1 MVKPQLP
8 AQRTE
13 GGGTVKA
20 IFLYDYT
27 GLMAEPWVAAG
38 YECWCF
44 DGQHDAGVY
53 RDGNHVKVGMWF
65 SPGDKLAQAREIA
78 QMVGDG
84 VAMVFGFPECTDL
97 TVAGA
102 RHFEAKRQA
111 NPLFQIEAA
120 ELADLVRIVGL
131 IAGAPWA
138 FENPV
143 GVLSSIYRK
152 PDFAFQPCDFAGYLP
167 EEDEHPLYPDV
178 YPGRDRYNK
187 TTNIWCGNGF
197 RRPRSRPMPA
207 LSKDNPGWRLCG
219 GKSTRTKNIRSATP
233 RGFAQAVFEANGKGV
248 VHDKA

>member
-1 MVKPQLP
+1 MPANELKP
-8 AQRTE
+8 
-13 GGGTVKA
+13 KA
-20 IFLYDYT
+20 IFLYDFT
-27 GLMAEPWVAAG
+27 GLMAKPWLDAG

-44 DGQHDAGVY
+44 DGQHDAGIT
-53 RDGNHVKVGMWF
+53 RDGNRVRIGMWF
-65 SPGDKLAQAREIA
+65 SAGDKLSQAREIA

-102 RHFEAKRQA
+102 RHFEAKRLV
-111 NPLFQIEAA
+111 NPMFQIEAA
-120 ELADLVRIVGL
+120 ELADLVRIIG
-131 IAGAPWA
+131 IITGAPWA

-167 EEDEHPLYPDV
+167 EGDEHPLYPEV

-197 RRPRSRPMPA
+197 RQPKTRHIAPA
-207 LSKDNPGWRLCG
+207 QKDNPGWRLCG

-233 RGFAQAVFEANGKGV
+233 RGFAKAVFEANS
-248 VHDKA
+248 HRAEAQEKAL